1 MVQTL
6 GDNNNIGA
14 MRKKKIFQMQLTR
27 NQSFGN
33 NFFIQL
39 KRKQFKYHG
48 RLCTTKDRRRRNF
61 FVFQTKEK
69 KEINIKEIM

>member
-1 MVQTL
+1 LWLVVQTL

-14 MRKKKIFQMQLTR
+14 MRKKKFFQMQLTR

-61 FVFQTKEK
+61 VFKRK
-69 KEINIKEIM
+69 KKRDYY